1 MTSNSTTDCETER
14 MYNDERKIST
24 QKVRKGWKTSTIK
37 SCQNENRKGFQR
49 ESSWYSHDR
58 LARLGWNYATLS
70 RWQLSASRARVTT
83 HWVGNPYSTT
93 KTEKKPLNRIGEWCN
108 ELWFWA
114 FSSDDDDVRRWG
126 PAKHQGYTNKYYVAR
141 GYHLSED
148 DAPRQPAAAHDRS
161 RRRHGWED
169 TVTEYSGRL
178 VLSINCFWE
187 QNAEF

>member
-24 QKVRKGWKTSTIK
+24 QKVRKGWKTSAIK

-93 KTEKKPLNRIGEWCN
+93 KTEKNRWIALGSDATNCDFERSAATTTMCEGEDPQSIRGTRIN
-108 ELWFWA
+108 IT
-114 FSSDDDDVRRWG
+114 S
-126 PAKHQGYTNKYYVAR
+126 QGAIIYQKMM
-141 GYHLSED
+141 HHDS
-148 DAPRQPAAAHDRS
+148 RQQLTTG
-161 RRRHGWED
+161 HGD
-169 TVTEYSGRL
+169 GMVGKIL
-178 VLSINCFWE
+178 
-187 QNAEF
+187 